1 MVFTALFHSK
11 RGHCCGNSCRHCP
24 YLPKHIKYSTEMDLK
39 ALEQLKKQAEIL
51 ESNENGLSETDKMN
65 EAIKIFDQLN
75 VLLKDLEVNDKE
87 TEQE

>member
-1 MVFTALFHSK
+1 
-11 RGHCCGNSCRHCP
+11 
-24 YLPKHIKYSTEMDLK
+24 MDLK
-39 ALEQLKKQAEIL
+39 ALEQLKKQAEVL
-51 ESNENGLSETDKMN
+51 ESNENKLSETDKMN